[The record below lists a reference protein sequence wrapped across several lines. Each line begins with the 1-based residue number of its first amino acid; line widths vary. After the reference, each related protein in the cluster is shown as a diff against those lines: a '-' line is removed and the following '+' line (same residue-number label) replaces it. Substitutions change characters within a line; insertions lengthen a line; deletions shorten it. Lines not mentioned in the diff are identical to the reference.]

1 MEKVEFVRLKS
12 YMSSQISQLRIG
24 LGLVKTSTQK
34 EGLMKTLNE
43 LIKARTDLI
52 ENFNIAT
59 LQQLKSRSENLL
71 TEIGKDTKNL
81 FSNSNE
87 IVPLKNI
94 LNDTLINSK
103 RKKRSKS
110 K

>member
-1 MEKVEFVRLKS
+1 MEKVEFLRLKS
-12 YMSSQISQLRIG
+12 YMSNQISQLRIG
-24 LGLVKTSTQK
+24 LGLVKTSSQK

-52 ENFNIAT
+52 ENFNIAS

-71 TEIGKDTKNL
+71 TEIGKDSKNL
-81 FSNSNE
+81 FSNSSE
-87 IVPLKNI
+87 VVTLKNI
-94 LNDTLINSK
+94 LNDSLINSK
-103 RKKRSKS
+103 RKKRSKR

>member
-24 LGLVKTSTQK
+24 LGLVKISTQK

-43 LIKARTDLI
+43 LIKARTDL
-52 ENFNIAT
+52 NIAT
-59 LQQLKSRSENLL
+59 LQQLKNRSENLL

-87 IVPLKNI
+87 TVPLKNI
-94 LNDTLINSK
+94 LNDSLINLK
-103 RKKRSKS
+103 RKKRYKS